1 MLSSIQTVNNAS
13 GNQAPRNSGVAPS
26 TDAAASEDE
35 TAVSD
40 QFAAVFAALIPASP
54 APLSAG
60 VQKEAVPGRPRFDDS
75 SGATL
80 PGSDAT
86 KMTLDAISA
95 GAPERVARPES
106 NAPSASVAADGPDFT
121 AAPPAAPVLGT
132 SIESGGRDPAAP
144 ASGNIDPSLM
154 DRRGA
159 PSDVADADGEEP
171 QAATDHPQRGHQAS
185 GTTATFAA
193 RVAVQRMTEA
203 VADRPATTQV
213 PSLPG
218 DEGEPGLH
226 PIANRSAEAGA
237 TAIRALPPDLS
248 VRPATLAFG
257 GTSVAWPGEPDDET
271 FPSPPSSSVGPSEAL
286 GLEPEIPAAARISA
300 RPAKENRVGHA
311 ASPRETPSPDETAD
325 AAGTS
330 DGTTITDP
338 SLESAPAASPGS
350 GTPTAVQGNP
360 PVESAHRLPSPPP
373 EILRQN
379 IRHIAETTRHLDRGT
394 IEITLSPEELG
405 HVRLTV
411 KSHDITGTT
420 VVLQADRPE
429 TLDLMRRHV
438 ELLAQ
443 DMRDFGYRELTFT
456 FQDRRPSDR
465 EVPAAGR
472 DRDDGAGDRPFN
484 VTVQG
489 GTITAA
495 SRPPIQDGRLDIR
508 L

>member
-13 GNQAPRNSGVAPS
+13 GNQAPRSSGVAPS
-26 TDAAASEDE
+26 TEAAASEDE
-35 TAVSD
+35 TTVSD
-40 QFAAVFAALIPASP
+40 RFAAVFAALMPASP

-60 VQKEAVPGRPRFDDS
+60 VPKEAVAGRPRFDDS

-86 KMTLDAISA
+86 KMTLDASSA
-95 GAPERVARPES
+95 GAPEQVARPEG
-106 NAPSASVAADGPDFT
+106 NAPSADGQVLT

-159 PSDVADADGEEP
+159 PSDVADADGEGP
-171 QAATDHPQRGHQAS
+171 QAAADHPQRGRQAS

-193 RVAVQRMTEA
+193 RVAVQLTTEA

-226 PIANRSAEAGA
+226 PIANRRAEAGA
-237 TAIRALPPDLS
+237 TAIRALPPDLAM
-248 VRPATLAFG
+248 RPATRESG
-257 GTSVAWPGEPDDET
+257 GDSVAWPGEPDDET

-300 RPAKENRVGHA
+300 GSAKENRVGHA
-311 ASPRETPSPDETAD
+311 ASPSETPSPDETAD

-338 SLESAPAASPGS
+338 SLESAPPASPGS
-350 GTPTAVQGNP
+350 GTLTTAQGNP

-443 DMRDFGYRELTFT
+443 DMRDFGYRELTFA
-456 FQDRRPSDR
+456 FQDRRPGDR
-465 EVPAAGR
+465 EAPSVEG
-472 DRDDGAGDRPFN
+472 DRDDGAGGSSASGKVP
-484 VTVQG
+484 G
-489 GTITAA
+489 GTLTAA
-495 SRPPIQDGRLDIR
+495 SRPVIQDGRLDIR